1 VATSFLWYDLE
12 TFGRDPRRTRIAQ
25 FAAIRT
31 NEALEEI
38 GDPIS
43 LFCQPARDLLPSPEA
58 TLITGITPQQ
68 AQRDG
73 LPEAAFFARLHDEL
87 SQPGTCAVGY
97 NSIRFDD
104 EFIRFGLYRNFY
116 DAYEREWRNGNSR
129 WDLLDVM
136 RLMEALRPEGME
148 WPRRDD
154 GLPSFKLEHLAQA
167 NGTRTGEAHEALSD
181 VRALIG
187 LARKMRSAQPRLWD
201 YALKSR
207 DKKLAASLLDPI
219 VGLPVLHISGKYPA
233 SRHCAAL
240 VLPLARHPRIDSRV
254 IACDLDVDPAPLLA
268 LSPEEIADRLY
279 TPKADLPEGEE
290 RVPLK
295 EIHSNKCPVLVPLA
309 HLREADLQRLGI
321 DLPACL
327 ANAERLQGAPGLA
340 EKVRRV
346 FANESARA
354 AADPDAA
361 LYDGFV
367 ADADK
372 RQFTRIRSSEPSELG
387 AIANQLKDPRFPE
400 LLFRYRARNWPDS
413 LDAAELQRWNDY
425 RQRRLGSDCGL
436 SEYSFASFHETID
449 RLRLATEPG
458 PRQALLDSLE
468 AWGRELQSEL
478 ADTGGPLTDD

>member
-1 VATSFLWYDLE
+1 MAVSFLWYDLE

-38 GDPIS
+38 GEPIS

-148 WPRRDD
+148 WPVRED

-187 LARKMRSAQPRLWD
+187 LARKMRTAQPRLWD
-201 YALKSR
+201 YALKTR
-207 DKKLAASLLDPI
+207 DKKQAASLLDP
-219 VGLPVLHISGKYPA
+219 VVQLPVLHISGKYPA

-279 TPKADLPEGEE
+279 TPKADLPEGEV

-309 HLREADLQRLGI
+309 HLRESDLQRLGI

-327 ANAERLQGAPGLA
+327 ANAERLQAAPGLA

-346 FANESARA
+346 FASESARA

-372 RQFTRIRSSEPSELG
+372 RLFTRIRSSQPSELG
-387 AIANQLKDPRFPE
+387 SIADQLKDPRFPE

-413 LDAAELQRWNDY
+413 LDATELQRWNDY

-436 SEYSFASFHETID
+436 SEYSFASFHETIGK
-449 RLRLATEPG
+449 LRLTTDAG
-458 PRQALLDSLE
+458 PKQALLDSLE
-468 AWGRELQSEL
+468 AWGRELELEL
-478 ADTGGPLTDD
+478 AAAGRPLTDD